1 MHGSYEMLAD
11 DGTRFD
17 ADIHPFSLATPTSL
31 H

>member
-1 MHGSYEMLAD
+1 MHGSYGMVSD

-17 ADIHPFSLATPTSL
+17 AAIPAFSLASMRSL

>member
-1 MHGSYEMLAD
+1 MHGSYSMISD

-17 ADIHPFSLATPTSL
+17 ADIPAFSLASVRTM

>member
-1 MHGSYEMLAD
+1 MHGSYGMIGD

-17 ADIHPFSLATPTSL
+17 ADIPAFSLASAMTI